1 MSRTGILFRGEALLE
16 DGDRVAL
23 RFELPLEIYGQPAA
37 LVACHGAIV
46 RSVQGE
52 GKATTLYLAASITHF
67 RIVRRRSAAE
77 A

>member
-1 MSRTGILFRGEALLE
+1 MSRTGILFRADALLE

-46 RSVQGE
+46 RCVQGE
-52 GKATTLYLAASITHF
+52 GTGTSYLAATISHF
-67 RIVRRRSAAE
+67 RIVRRRTGPE